1 MSIHAIKSDMERRG
15 APLLA
20 IDTIVVVDSVIVL
33 LWLDVALRSLSPPP
47 PPPPAPLLLPPRM
60 IGDDLNDV
68 IAFKEGVARYMVVH
82 ENAKAANSSAVNSL
96 SPRE

>member
-33 LWLDVALRSLSPPP
+33 LWLDVALRSLSSPAA
-47 PPPPAPLLLPPRM
+47 APLLLPPRM
-60 IGDDLNDV
+60 IGEGLNDV

>member
-1 MSIHAIKSDMERRG
+1 MSIHAIKSDMELRG

-20 IDTIVVVDSVIVL
+20 VDTFVVVGSVIVL
-33 LWLDVALRSLSPPP
+33 LWLDVALRSLSS
-47 PPPPAPLLLPPRM
+47 PAASPLLLPPKM
-60 IGDDLNDV
+60 IGEGLNDV